1 MGAGPVAPERR
12 VTDLLRRWSA
22 GEEAAFEEAVALV
35 YDDLHRIARR
45 RMAAERPGH
54 TLQPTA
60 LVNEA
65 IARLM
70 GWEGYTFAD
79 RAHFVRAACQAMRR
93 VLADHARKRAQ
104 AVQAE
109 VSLAEGDV
117 EVPGETGASVVSAAA
132 LSQALDRLAA
142 EDAKTA
148 EVATLRLFADFTLQ
162 QVAEAT
168 GLTVPTVHRKWVY
181 AKAYLRKALLE

>member
-168 GLTVPTVHRKWVY
+168 GMTVPTVHRKWVY

>member
-22 GEEAAFEEAVALV
+22 GEDAAFEEAVGLV
-35 YDDLHRIARR
+35 YEDLYRIARR
-45 RMAAERPGH
+45 RMAAERRGH

-79 RAHFVRAACQAMRR
+79 RAHFVRAACLAMRR

-117 EVPGETGASVVSAAA
+117 EVPGETGASVVSAVA

-168 GLTVPTVHRKWVY
+168 GMTVPTVHRKWVY

>member
-1 MGAGPVAPERR
+1 MDAGPVAPQRR

-22 GEEAAFEEAVALV
+22 GEEAAFEEAVGLV
-35 YDDLHRIARR
+35 YEDLYRIARR
-45 RMAAERPGH
+45 RMAGERRGH

-162 QVAEAT
+162 QVADAT
-168 GLTVPTVHRKWVY
+168 GMTVPTVHRKWVY

>member
-1 MGAGPVAPERR
+1 MGAGPIAPQRR

-22 GEEAAFEEAVALV
+22 GEETAFEEAVSLV
-35 YDDLHRIARR
+35 YEDLYRIARR
-45 RMAAERPGH
+45 KMAAERPGH

-65 IARLM
+65 IAKMM
-70 GWEGYTFAD
+70 GWDGYTFAD
-79 RAHFVRAACQAMRR
+79 RGHFLRAACLAMRR
-93 VLADHARKRAQ
+93 ILTDYARKRAQ

-117 EVPGETGASVVSAAA
+117 EVPGETGASVVSAVA

-142 EDAKTA
+142 EDAKAA
-148 EVATLRLFADFTLQ
+148 EVATLRLFADLTLQ
-162 QVAEAT
+162 QIAEVIGT
-168 GLTVPTVHRKWVY
+168 TVPTAHRKWVY
-181 AKAYLRKALLE
+181 AKAFLRKELSA

>member
-1 MGAGPVAPERR
+1 MTE
-12 VTDLLRRWSA
+12 LLRRWSC
-22 GEEAAFEEAVALV
+22 GDENAFEEAVSLV
-35 YDDLHRIARR
+35 YEDLYRIARR
-45 RMAAERPGH
+45 KMANERPGH

-65 IARLM
+65 IAQMM
-70 GWEGYTFAD
+70 GWNGYTFAD
-79 RAHFVRAACQAMRR
+79 RGHFLRAACLAMRR
-93 VLADHARKRAQ
+93 VLTDYARKRAQ

-117 EVPGETGASVVSAAA
+117 EVPGETGASVVSAVA

-148 EVATLRLFADFTLQ
+148 EVATLRLFADLTLQ
-162 QVAEAT
+162 QVAEVT
-168 GLTVPTVHRKWVY
+168 GTTVPTAHRKWVY
-181 AKAYLRKALLE
+181 AKAFLRKELSS